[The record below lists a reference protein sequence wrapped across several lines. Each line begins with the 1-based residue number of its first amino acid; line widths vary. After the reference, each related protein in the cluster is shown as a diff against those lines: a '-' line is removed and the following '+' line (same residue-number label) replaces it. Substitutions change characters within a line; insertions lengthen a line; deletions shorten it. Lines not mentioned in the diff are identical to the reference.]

1 MRSLTYCF
9 NLSNWRANMNVTS
22 KYIAVS
28 LSAALLFAAPQVGA
42 EDKIHNFTQATP
54 QNTHFAAQS
63 SFDKFAPR
71 PSLDKAKHRIDFS
84 ILDIILNSTVLST
97 GSSAR
102 RYAPRVKAPLGTRI
116 KTNVGH
122 TSPYRL
128 EGNKVVFSALD
139 KAYKTALS
147 DYQHELEQ
155 VGNEIDI
162 STLPRNQQLAYW
174 FNLHNLTVMDIIA
187 QEYPVRRPRDIRI
200 GPDKTPM
207 HEAKLITIQGTPL
220 SLRDIREKIVFSNW
234 KNPDVIYGFWYGD
247 IGSPSLQGS
256 AFTERNLSQALSYSA
271 GEFTNSL
278 RAINS
283 RKAKLSVSELYY
295 NAAPYYF
302 PNFETDLKTHLR
314 PHLRDDVIVL
324 LDDYSAIKPDKYE
337 KDIADTTGGV
347 GNRLLSG
354 GAMVQRGMLALDE
367 ACGGCTTG
375 STQLTL
381 TSNFNR
387 GSFFE
392 SLNEKRDVLR
402 RQGRIPTGTV
412 IITDIETEDLSIQ
425 EIE

>member
-1 MRSLTYCF
+1 MNLT
-9 NLSNWRANMNVTS
+9 A
-22 KYIAVS
+22 KHIAVF
-28 LSAALLFAAPQVGA
+28 LSAALLFTAPQVGA
-42 EDKIHNFTQATP
+42 EDKISNFSQATP
-54 QNTHFAAQS
+54 QDTHLAAQS

-71 PSLDKAKHRIDFS
+71 PSLEAKHRIDFS
-84 ILDIILNSTVLST
+84 TLDIILSSTVLYTS
-97 GSSAR
+97 SSAR
-102 RYAPRVKAPLGTRI
+102 RYAPRIKAPAGTRI

-128 EGNKVVFSALD
+128 EGNKVIFSALD

-147 DYQHELEQ
+147 DYQDELER
-155 VGNEIDI
+155 VGNETDI

-200 GPDKTPM
+200 GADKTPM

-256 AFTERNLSQALSYSA
+256 AFTERNLSDTLSFSA

-278 RAINS
+278 RGINR

-324 LDDYSAIKPDKYE
+324 LDDYSAIRPDKYE
-337 KDIADTTGGV
+337 KDIADTTGGL

-354 GAMVQRGMLALDE
+354 GASVQRGMLALDQ
-367 ACGGCTTG
+367 ACGGCTSG
-375 STQLTL
+375 STQSTL

-387 GSFFE
+387 GSFFA
-392 SLNEKRDVLR
+392 SLNKKRDVLR
-402 RQGRIPTGTV
+402 RQGSIPTGTV
-412 IITDIETEDLSIQ
+412 IITDIETEDRSIL